1 MKITSTPQDRPN
13 RSRRAVMDIIASAAA
28 ASADPIFAVI
38 DAKWTADV
46 VHEAACDALG
56 EAEGRFGSGSDA
68 TEIAWQRSEVACD
81 AVNEIDWQLARTP
94 PTTIAGV
101 AALLRFVNEIED
113 DGLEWPDTD
122 TIGPEGWHYQLRATL
137 AAALEAMIT
146 QHQGANHVTGF

>member
-1 MKITSTPQDRPN
+1 MSKAKDCSTPII

-38 DAKWTADV
+38 DARWTADV
-46 VHEAACDALG
+46 IHEAACDALG
-56 EAEGRFGSGSDA
+56 EARFGSDA
-68 TEIAWQRSEVACD
+68 EKRSEAACD

-94 PTTIAGV
+94 PTTLAGV
-101 AALLRFVNEIED
+101 AALLRYVNEIED
-113 DGLEWPDTD
+113 EGLEWPDTD